1 MRLVTE
7 YFPMDLYRSMFFINT
22 LDHDYNRTLA
32 TFVFLICRGFGCP

>member
-22 LDHDYNRTLA
+22 LDHDYNRTPHY
-32 TFVFLICRGFGCP
+32 ICISN